1 MGLFNPRVKTPL
13 HIVYIILVVAA
24 MGLSVPRL
32 FMKGQPRTRANT
44 IALGM
49 VHSHRFLHTS
59 SAVELTQTQG
69 AKSLIFIAY
78 QISTE
83 HVQAFRRWQS
93 YKAYWILNALET
105 VFWGAVVFLVMQANL
120 ARCVGVGCKLSWAVM
135 ALGIV
140 LKYVCVL
147 LPQYR
152 EHCSRYHPLTFLQHT
167 GILPHGCLFPRLS
180 QETQCYLRRR
190 ARHF

>member
-1 MGLFNPRVKTPL
+1 MNFFNPSVKTPL

-24 MGLSVPRL
+24 MGFSVPRL

-49 VHSHRFLHTS
+49 
-59 SAVELTQTQG
+59 G

-83 HVQAFRRWQS
+83 HVQALRRWQS

-140 LKYVCVL
+140 LNILASYLTVVC
-147 LPQYR
+147 
-152 EHCSRYHPLTFLQHT
+152 FLD
-167 GILPHGCLFPRLS
+167 
-180 QETQCYLRRR
+180 YRRR
-190 ARHF
+190 RNTTYGVASDASDSNGVESDSNFRMVGDATHKA